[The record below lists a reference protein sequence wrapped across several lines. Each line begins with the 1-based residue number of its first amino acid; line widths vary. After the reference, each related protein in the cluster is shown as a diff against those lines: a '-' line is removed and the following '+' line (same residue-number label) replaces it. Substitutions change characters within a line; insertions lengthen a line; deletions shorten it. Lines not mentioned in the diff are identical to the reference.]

1 VIADADKPV
10 RYALMVDGNRLM
22 SEINVLARKAEKGEV
37 IERVA
42 IRDVL
47 TKFLR

>member
-1 VIADADKPV
+1 
-10 RYALMVDGNRLM
+10 M